1 MNDIEE
7 SFSLQYDPTF
17 FFHPFIPHQRRICI
31 ECHGAAI
38 GQSHM
43 SDLSKSGRFLDLTT
57 TKYQVTQTTD
67 HQNQAACGHPYPFPK
82 VLILPV
88 EELSCSF
95 SASQTRVHWR
105 SRSSSRPCAD
115 GSCLINCKNLISS
128 TSVMVS
134 FRSFSCSFFI
144 STFLFN
150 GFVVSAPIDYK
161 EGYPGPLLLSH

>member
-67 HQNQAACGHPYPFPK
+67 HQNQAACGHPYPFPQSPD
-82 VLILPV
+82 L
-88 EELSCSF
+88 
-95 SASQTRVHWR
+95 AAR
-105 SRSSSRPCAD
+105 STLLLRFPA
-115 GSCLINCKNLISS
+115 
-128 TSVMVS
+128 
-134 FRSFSCSFFI
+134 
-144 STFLFN
+144 
-150 GFVVSAPIDYK
+150 
-161 EGYPGPLLLSH
+161 PGPLAVTV